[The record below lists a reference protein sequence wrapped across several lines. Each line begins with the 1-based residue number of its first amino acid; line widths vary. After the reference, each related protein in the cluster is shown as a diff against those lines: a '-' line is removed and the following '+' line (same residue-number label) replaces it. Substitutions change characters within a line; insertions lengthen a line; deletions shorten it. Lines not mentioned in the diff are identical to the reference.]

1 MRFINLELFKIAS
14 QDIFDGIL
22 GKELTEDQKSSP
34 ETKGKINHGRSRS
47 YREGK
52 HKKGEPHRRHS
63 TGPVPGSVSSA

>member
-22 GKELTEDQKSSP
+22 GKRAHRRSEIFSRNKRQNKSWSQSV
-34 ETKGKINHGRSRS
+34 ISR
-47 YREGK
+47 REAQ
-52 HKKGEPHRRHS
+52 KGEPHRRHS